1 MAEKWKDLDIDG
13 RRLNRIIRLLET
25 LIKKE
30 EDIDKVVRL
39 TNSLC
44 YLTGKKLELAYKML
58 KIDEIFR
65 KVKAKQKREEMY
77 GV

>member
-1 MAEKWKDLDIDG
+1 MAEKWKELDIDG

-30 EDIDKVVRL
+30 EDIDKVVKL
-39 TNSLC
+39 SNSLC
-44 YLTGKKLELAYKML
+44 YVTGKKLELAYKML
-58 KIDEIFR
+58 KLEEIFK

>member
-1 MAEKWKDLDIDG
+1 MAEKWKELDIDG

-30 EDIDKVVRL
+30 EDIDKVVKL
-39 TNSLC
+39 SNSLC
-44 YLTGKKLELAYKML
+44 YVTGKKLELAYKML
-58 KIDEIFR
+58 KLEEIFK
-65 KVKAKQKREEMY
+65 KVKAKQKRDEMY

>member
-1 MAEKWKDLDIDG
+1 MAEKWKELDIDG

-30 EDIDKVVRL
+30 EDVDKVVKL
-39 TNSLC
+39 SNSLC
-44 YLTGKKLELAYKML
+44 YVTGKKLELAYKML
-58 KIDEIFR
+58 KLEEIFR
-65 KVKAKQKREEMY
+65 KVKAKQKKEEMY

>member
-1 MAEKWKDLDIDG
+1 MAEKWKELDIDG

-30 EDIDKVVRL
+30 EDIDKVVKL
-39 TNSLC
+39 SNSLC
-44 YLTGKKLELAYKML
+44 YVTGKKLELTYKVL
-58 KIDEIFR
+58 RLEEIFR
-65 KVKAKQKREEMY
+65 KVKAKQKRDGMY

>member
-1 MAEKWKDLDIDG
+1 MAEKWKELDIDG

-30 EDIDKVVRL
+30 EDIDKVVKL
-39 TNSLC
+39 SNSLC
-44 YLTGKKLELAYKML
+44 YVTGKKLELAYKML
-58 KIDEIFR
+58 KLEEIFR
-65 KVKAKQKREEMY
+65 KVKARQKKEEMY